1 MGVYWRYSFY
11 NQETPMRYTRKE
23 REELARRKEQWI
35 LRTGRGEAPE
45 QISRELKL
53 NLKSDALRRL
63 KQRYQAG
70 GRKWQAL
77 LGQRHGVATKGT
89 AEVKAFLKKAKER
102 DPQVTSAELCV
113 QVWERFEIDISLSR
127 LNELLHAEG
136 LSNAPGRPQKA
147 ATPEMS
153 SATKREVDNAGAFF
167 PSGRVD
173 RTGRTGGRAKRR

>member
-1 MGVYWRYSFY
+1 MGVYWRYSFC
-11 NQETPMRYTRKE
+11 NQEAPMRYTRKE

-35 LRTGRGEAPE
+35 LRTGRGEDPE
-45 QISRELKL
+45 RISRELNL

-89 AEVKAFLKKAKER
+89 AEVKAFLKKAKEQH
-102 DPQVTSAELCV
+102 PQATGAELCV
-113 QVWERFEIDISLSR
+113 QVWERFEIDLSLSR

-136 LSNAPGRPQKA
+136 LSNAPGRPRKA
-147 ATPEMS
+147 SPPETA
-153 SATKREVDNAGAFF
+153 SAAERDLDHAGAFF

-173 RTGRTGGRAKRR
+173 RTRRAGGRAKRR